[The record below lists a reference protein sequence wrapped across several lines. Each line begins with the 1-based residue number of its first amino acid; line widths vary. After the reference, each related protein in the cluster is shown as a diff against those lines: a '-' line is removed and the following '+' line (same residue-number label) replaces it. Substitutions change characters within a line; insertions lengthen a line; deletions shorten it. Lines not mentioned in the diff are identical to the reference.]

1 MQTVERPI
9 TGARH
14 SSHRGGSTPGL
25 ALAIRTCRV
34 FRQIDGR
41 GKQVHQHGSI
51 EAPELLARHL
61 SAVPGRH

>member
-25 ALAIRTCRV
+25 ALAIRTRRV

-41 GKQVHQHGSI
+41 GKQVHHHGSI
-51 EAPELLARHL
+51 EAPELLARYQ